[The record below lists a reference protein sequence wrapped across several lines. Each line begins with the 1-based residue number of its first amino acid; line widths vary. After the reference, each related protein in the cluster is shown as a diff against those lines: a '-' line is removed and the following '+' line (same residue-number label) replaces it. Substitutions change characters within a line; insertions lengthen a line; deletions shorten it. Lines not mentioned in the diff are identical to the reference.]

1 MNHLLSLLKENA
13 RISLEDAARQLN
25 LTPEEVAAEID
36 DLEKKGVI
44 RAYQAVVNDDKLVD
58 NTVTAGI
65 EVKVQPERE
74 GGFDRIA
81 KRLARYPEVTSMYL
95 MSGQYDL
102 LLFVEGSDLRTVA
115 MFVSQRLSSISGV
128 TGTATHFRLKTY
140 KHHGV
145 LMEHDHETERLSVS
159 P

>member
-1 MNHLLSLLKENA
+1 MNHLLALLKENA
-13 RISLEDAARQLN
+13 RISLEDAARQLQ
-25 LTPEEVAAEID
+25 LTPEAVAAEMEE
-36 DLEKKGVI
+36 LEKKGVI
-44 RAYQAVVNDDKLVD
+44 RAYQAVVNEDQVAGDS
-58 NTVTAGI
+58 VTAVI

-74 GGFDRIA
+74 GGFDHIA
-81 KRLARYPEVTSMYL
+81 GRLARYPEVTSMYL

-115 MFVSQRLSSISGV
+115 SFVSEKLSSISGI

-145 LMEHDHETERLSVS
+145 LMDFTHETDRLQVS

>member
-1 MNHLLSLLKENA
+1 MNHLLALLKENA
-13 RISLEDAARQLN
+13 RISLEDAARQLQM
-25 LTPEEVAAEID
+25 TPEEVAAGMD
-36 DLEKKGVI
+36 ALEKDGVI
-44 RAYQAVVNDDKLVD
+44 RAYQAVVNEDKLEA
-58 NTVTAGI
+58 NSVTAVI

-81 KRLARYPEVTSMYL
+81 SRLSRYPEVTSMYL

-102 LLFVEGSDLRTVA
+102 MLFVEGDDLRTVA
-115 MFVSQRLSSISGV
+115 SFVSEKLSSISGV

-145 LMEHDHETERLSVS
+145 LMESTHETERLQVS

>member
-1 MNHLLSLLKENA
+1 MDHVLALLRKNA
-13 RISLEDAARQLN
+13 RISLEDAAKQLD
-25 LTPEEVAAEID
+25 LTPEAVAARIQ
-36 DLEKKGVI
+36 DLESQGVI
-44 RAYQAVVNDDKLVD
+44 RAYQAVINEDKFASD
-58 NTVTAGI
+58 QVTAVI
-65 EVKVQPERE
+65 EVQVQPERE

-81 KRLARYPEVTSMYL
+81 ARLSRYPEVTSMYL

-102 LLFVEGSDLRTVA
+102 MLFVEGSDLRTIA
-115 MFVSQRLSSISGV
+115 SFVSGKLSSIPGV

-145 LMEHDHETERLSVS
+145 LMELDDEHERLQVS

>member
-1 MNHLLSLLKENA
+1 MNHLLAILKENA
-13 RISLEDAARQLN
+13 RISLEDAARQLQ
-25 LTPEEVAAEID
+25 LSPEEVAAQMEE
-36 DLEKKGVI
+36 LEKQGVI
-44 RAYQAVVNDDKLVD
+44 RAYQAVVNEDKLD
-58 NTVTAGI
+58 GSTVTAVI

-74 GGFDRIA
+74 GGFDHIA
-81 KRLARYPEVTSMYL
+81 ARLARFSEVSSMYL

-102 LLFVEGSDLRTVA
+102 MLFVEGADLRIVA
-115 MFVSQRLSSISGV
+115 SFVSEKLSSISGV

-145 LMEHDHETERLSVS
+145 LMDFTHDTERLQVS

>member
-1 MNHLLSLLKENA
+1 MEHILALLRENA
-13 RISLEDAARQLN
+13 RISLEDAAKQLD
-25 LTPEEVAAEID
+25 LSMEEVAAQIQ
-36 DLEKKGVI
+36 DLESRGVI
-44 RAYQAVVNDDKLVD
+44 RAYQAVVNEDKLEAD
-58 NTVTAGI
+58 RVTAVI

-81 KRLARYPEVTSMYL
+81 GRLARYPEVASMYL

-102 LLFVEGSDLRTVA
+102 MLFVEGNDLRTIA
-115 MFVSQRLSSISGV
+115 SFVSEKLASIPGI

-145 LMEHDHETERLSVS
+145 LMDLEDEQIRLSVS

>member
-1 MNHLLSLLKENA
+1 MDHLLALLRKDA
-13 RISLEDAARQLN
+13 RISLEDAAKQLD
-25 LTPEEVAAEID
+25 LTPEQVAAQMEK
-36 DLEKKGVI
+36 LEESGVI
-44 RAYQAVVNDDKLVD
+44 RAYQAVVDEDRLEAD
-58 NTVTAGI
+58 TVTAVI
-65 EVKVQPERE
+65 EVRVQPERE

-81 KRLARYPEVTSMYL
+81 GRLARYDEVTSMYL

-102 LLFVEGSDLRTVA
+102 MLFVEGTDLRTIA
-115 MFVSQRLSSISGV
+115 SFVSERLSSIPGV

-145 LMEHDHETERLSVS
+145 LMDIEDAHERLQVS

>member
-1 MNHLLSLLKENA
+1 MNHLLALLKENA
-13 RISLEDAARQLN
+13 RISLEDAAKQLN
-25 LTPEEVAAEID
+25 QTPEAVAEAMQA
-36 DLEKKGVI
+36 LENSGVI
-44 RAYQAVVNDDKLVD
+44 RAYQAVINDDKLD
-58 NTVTAGI
+58 ANSVTAVI

-81 KRLARYPEVTSMYL
+81 SRLARYPEVISMYL

-102 LLFVEGSDLRTVA
+102 MLFVEGTDLRTVA
-115 MFVSQRLSSISGV
+115 SFVSEKLSSISGV
-128 TGTATHFRLKTY
+128 TATATHFRLKTY

-145 LMEHDHETERLSVS
+145 LMEFSHETDRLQVS

>member
-1 MNHLLSLLKENA
+1 MDHLLALLKQNA
-13 RISLEDAARQLN
+13 RISLEDAAKQLG
-25 LTPEEVAAEID
+25 LTPEEVAARMEQ
-36 DLEKKGVI
+36 LEKRGVI
-44 RAYQAVVNDDKLVD
+44 RAYQAVVNDDKLD
-58 NTVTAGI
+58 ADQVTAVI
-65 EVKVQPERE
+65 EVRVQPERE

-81 KRLARYPEVTSMYL
+81 QRLSRYPEVVSMYL

-102 LLFVEGSDLRTVA
+102 MLFVEGADLRTVA
-115 MFVSQRLSSISGV
+115 TFVSEKLSSIPGV

-145 LMEHDHETERLSVS
+145 LMEYDHETERLQVS